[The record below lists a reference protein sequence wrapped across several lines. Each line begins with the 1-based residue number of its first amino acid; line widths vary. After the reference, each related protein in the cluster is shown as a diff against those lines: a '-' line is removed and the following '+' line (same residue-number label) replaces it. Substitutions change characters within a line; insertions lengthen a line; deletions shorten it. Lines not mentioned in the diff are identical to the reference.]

1 MLLNYSVA
9 TVRFRINFQVQFSK
23 LKYRLILLGKHK
35 ILGVR

>member
-9 TVRFRINFQVQFSK
+9 TVKFKINFQVQFSK

-35 ILGVR
+35 ILEAR